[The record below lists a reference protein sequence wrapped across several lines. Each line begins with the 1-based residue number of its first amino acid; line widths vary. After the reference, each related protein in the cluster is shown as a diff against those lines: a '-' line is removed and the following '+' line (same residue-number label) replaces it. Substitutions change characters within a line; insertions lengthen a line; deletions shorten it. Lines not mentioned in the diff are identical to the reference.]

1 MDPLGPIRLEIRE
14 TVLPQQEQSRFLHA
28 VQL

>member
-1 MDPLGPIRLEIRE
+1 MDPRGPIRLEIRE
-14 TVLPQQEQSRFLHA
+14 AVLPQQEQSGFLHT